1 MSFSNNNSFFQSF
14 RTMKFNKIII
24 LVALITGVLF
34 GFILVLIISS
44 NNNLLNLH
52 PPKTATIIYDVN
64 NKEYTRLFVENRLE
78 IPLQK
83 IPDLLKK
90 AVIDVEDNRFYEHS
104 GIDFKAI
111 ARAIWVDLRGGGYI
125 EGGSTITQQLARNV
139 LLTQKKAITRKI
151 QEVFLAISIERNYT
165 KDEILER
172 YLNQICF
179 GHGTYGVE
187 AASRFYFGKSVSELQ
202 LHQIALLSGI
212 PKNPTGY
219 SPYRNPH
226 ASKERRALVLDQM
239 VKYGTITSEQ
249 AETANKKPLDVIPLS
264 AIKRRA
270 PYFVDYIIQRL
281 HGIVEEDALQTGGYS
296 IYTTIDPN
304 IQQAAEEAVAGLTGG
319 KPDANNVLQP
329 QMCLVALDPRDGY
342 IKAMVGGRD
351 YGNTQLNRAT
361 SNRQPGSTMKPFVY
375 TAAIDSREY
384 TPSTILVDEELSFN
398 TPQGEYKP
406 TNYDK
411 IFRGEIS
418 LRAALENSINII
430 AIKLVD
436 SLGASRVI
444 KYARQMGLKSLVL
457 SSKDLRND
465 LNYSSLA
472 LGGLTHGVTPIELAS
487 AYTPLANQG
496 IYAEPIAVLEVKDSD
511 GNIIFSDHPHKQVA
525 IPEATAYLVTDM
537 LKGVIIRGTG
547 RAAML
552 DRPAAGKTGTT
563 SNNTNAWFVGY
574 TPDLLATVWIGNDA
588 QNTAVKINNIPLGSG
603 TAAGIW
609 GKFIKKALT
618 GTPASDFIV
627 PPGIVSGVEICPKSG
642 ELATPNC
649 PEVVYETYLAGT
661 EPTVY
666 CHLHQDGAVEQPS
679 PADSNINNPTIPQ
692 PSSIPITLPN
702 LTPTTQSNPTPKA
715 VKKKMVVVKICSASG
730 LLATD
735 NCPPDQVT
743 VEMFPE
749 GEEPTEYC
757 NVHKE

>member
-1 MSFSNNNSFFQSF
+1 MSFSKNNSFFQSI
-14 RTMKFNKIII
+14 RSMKLNKLII
-24 LVALITGVLF
+24 LITLITGVLF
-34 GFILVLIISS
+34 GFILVLIIST
-44 NNNLLNLH
+44 NNRLLNLH
-52 PPKTATIIYDVN
+52 PPKMATIIYDVN
-64 NKEYTRLFVENRLE
+64 NKEYSRLFVENRLDM
-78 IPLQK
+78 PLQK

-90 AVIDVEDNRFYEHS
+90 AVINVEDNRYYEHS

-111 ARAIWVDLRGGGYI
+111 GRAIWVDLRGGGYI

-187 AASRFYFGKSVSELQ
+187 AASRFYFGKSATELQ
-202 LHQIALLSGI
+202 LHQIALLAGI

-219 SPYRNPH
+219 SPYQNPN
-226 ASKERRALVLDQM
+226 AAKERRTLVLDQM
-239 VKYGTITSEQ
+239 VKYGSITMEQ
-249 AETANKKPLDVIPLS
+249 AEAANKTPLDVIPLS
-264 AIKRRA
+264 ALKRRA
-270 PYFVDYIIQRL
+270 PFFVDYIIQRL
-281 HGIVEEDALQTGGYS
+281 HGIVEEDALRTGGYS
-296 IYTTIDPN
+296 LYTTIDPDM
-304 IQQAAEEAVAGLTGG
+304 QQAAEEAVAGLTGG
-319 KPDANNVLQP
+319 KPDTNNVIQP
-329 QMCLVALDPRDGY
+329 QMCLVAIDPRNGY

-351 YGNTQLNRAT
+351 YSNTQLNRAT

-375 TAAIDSREY
+375 TAAIDSREF
-384 TPSTILVDEELSFN
+384 TPSTIMVDEELKFN

-411 IFRGEIS
+411 IFRGEIP
-418 LRAALENSINII
+418 LRSALENSINII

-457 SSKDLRND
+457 NSKDLKND

-472 LGGLTHGVTPIELAS
+472 LGGLTNGVTPIELAS

-496 IYAEPIAVLEVKDSD
+496 IYADPIAILEVKDSD
-511 GNIIFSDHPHKQVA
+511 GNTIFSDHPHKQVA

-588 QNTAVKINNIPLGSG
+588 QNTAVKIKDTFLGSG

-609 GKFIKKALT
+609 GIFMGKALAN
-618 GTPASDFIV
+618 TPASDFIV
-627 PPGIVSGVEICPKSG
+627 PPGIVSNIEICPKSG

-649 PEVVYETYLAGT
+649 PEIVYETYLAGT

-666 CHLHQDGAVEQPS
+666 CYIHQDGAVDEPS
-679 PADSNINNPTIPQ
+679 PTNGNMNNNPTIPQ
-692 PSSIPITLPN
+692 PSSTPTAQTN
-702 LTPTTQSNPTPKA
+702 LTPTVQATPTPPTA
-715 VKKKMVVVKICSASG
+715 KKKMVVVKICAASG

-735 NCPPDQVT
+735 NCPPEQVT
-743 VEMFPE
+743 VEMFVE
-749 GEEPTEYC
+749 GEEPTAYC
-757 NVHKE
+757 NVH